1 MTVTILSKLD
11 LIPVEQSLMIALAM
25 GEKYPLDGFQDHA
38 TALIKNNT
46 AEKLFTPDTENLSN
60 KNVLHYAIKAH
71 DTENSLALINK
82 DGVTPEQLFQRESRF
97 GFTPLHEAINEKNEK
112 IAIALINKEGV
123 TTKHLSLKN
132 NAGETALDMAKEKK
146 MVKII
151 NAISKKLLTEAIQ
164 TTTPT
169 HQAEHQLQH

>member
-25 GEKYPLDGFQDHA
+25 GEKYPLDGFLDHA
-38 TALIKNNT
+38 ADLIKNNT

-97 GFTPLHEAINEKNEK
+97 GLTPLHEAINEKNEK
-112 IAIALINKEGV
+112 IALALIEKDGV
-123 TTKHLSLKN
+123 TAKHLKLENKD
-132 NAGETALDMAKEKK
+132 GKTASDMANDKNMKK
-146 MVKII
+146 VVAAI
-151 NAISKKLLTEAIQ
+151 NKKLLIETIQ
-164 TTTPT
+164 TTIPT
-169 HQAEHQLQH
+169 HKTEQQLQH